1 MASKKGSASG
11 GQKSPVDTSSQY
23 AELSKLQQ
31 IQDYDK
37 AVKLCNKILN
47 VAPSDGTAFHCKLVC
62 LLQLGKFEDVLKQ
75 MSDPGNLKFENLD
88 LTFEEAYCHYRLN
101 SASKA
106 LEVLDRNSVSTQNES
121 LKHKE
126 LKAQVLYRLEK
137 YNECFNIYRDIV
149 KNSMADDDFE
159 EERMTNLAAVS
170 ANLETAGQSQRGTF
184 PEQENSSYE
193 IIYNR
198 ACYHLAAGRWNEA
211 CEDLR
216 ESEKL
221 CRETSREENE
231 EDDDAGA
238 EQDEETGIIRV
249 QLAYAIQMQ
258 DVGRER
264 EVCEDFV
271 KFLHDNLRIVAILI
285 EYVRI

>member
-11 GQKSPVDTSSQY
+11 GQKGPVDTSSQY

-75 MSDPGNLKFENLD
+75 MSDPGNQKFENLD

-106 LEVLDRNSVSTQNES
+106 LEVLDRHSVSAQNES

-126 LKAQVLYRLEK
+126 LRAQILYRLEK
-137 YNECFNIYRDIV
+137 
-149 KNSMADDDFE
+149 
-159 EERMTNLAAVS
+159 
-170 ANLETAGQSQRGTF
+170 
-184 PEQENSSYE
+184 
-193 IIYNR
+193 
-198 ACYHLAAGRWNEA
+198 
-211 CEDLR
+211 
-216 ESEKL
+216 
-221 CRETSREENE
+221 
-231 EDDDAGA
+231 
-238 EQDEETGIIRV
+238 
-249 QLAYAIQMQ
+249 
-258 DVGRER
+258 
-264 EVCEDFV
+264 
-271 KFLHDNLRIVAILI
+271 
-285 EYVRI
+285 